1 MSFDVSFAEADRIAA
16 AREKKKYELIERL
29 SQLYAKH
36 LDFDELVF
44 ARSYSYGTVFNEAY
58 ERARTELE
66 AKRR

>member
-29 SQLYAKH
+29 SKLYVKH

-44 ARSYSYGTVFNEAY
+44 ARAYSYGHCLQRGI
-58 ERARTELE
+58 RASTDRT
-66 AKRR
+66 